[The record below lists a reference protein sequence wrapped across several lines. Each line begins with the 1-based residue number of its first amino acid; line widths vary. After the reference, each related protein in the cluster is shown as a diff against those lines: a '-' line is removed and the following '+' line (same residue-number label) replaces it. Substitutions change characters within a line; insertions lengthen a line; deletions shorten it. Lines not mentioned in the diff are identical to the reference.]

1 MLLYSYVISG
11 FCVVL
16 VHNKDTLI
24 SLLIASFTLA
34 YFTFKLRY
42 WENRQLAKSM
52 NCEDQPNGLLK
63 TIHTSHWRLVTIH
76 SKANL

>member
-34 YFTFKLRY
+34 YFTFKLAVK
-42 WENRQLAKSM
+42 N
-52 NCEDQPNGLLK
+52 NF
-63 TIHTSHWRLVTIH
+63 IHILS
-76 SKANL
+76 